1 MGDLGAWGMGG
12 TRGRGERGGSLTF
25 LKGLGSGKEDCGYEV
40 QVLPGRVGARRA
52 TLKPSGTTT
61 VPLTF
66 V

>member
-1 MGDLGAWGMGG
+1 M
-12 TRGRGERGGSLTF
+12 GRGGRSGKGGSLMF

-52 TLKPSGTTT
+52 TLKPSGTTS